1 MKTGGVLLAFAVAV
15 ALFAVPVF
23 AQDVTV
29 TVAPGEI
36 KSDVDINNVFQLT
49 VTNNQ
54 GRPDIFKMVPNG
66 PYIYWVTPT
75 FSLIDLQSGESKTLD
90 ITIFPIGD
98 RFGRFPFTATVT
110 STSNP
115 VVSDMTS
122 FYLDVE
128 PVRINDISP
137 EKRGGTVFVTMEVNS
152 MKRRDVSFAVSV
164 RETSGRVVSSS
175 SFNEQID
182 GTQTVSSSV
191 SVPDNLLSGTYD
203 LFVEATADGATIKK
217 STPLVIGEVHD
228 MVKTRAEVDTA
239 LYREITITV
248 RNNGN
253 VIEDNYKVTES
264 TSPGQLVGFITAP
277 NDCASTNQGSTC
289 SYVVSGLAPGA
300 TAKVVYR
307 IEYWPTLM
315 QYIGAI
321 IVVVAV
327 LGFTFVH
334 KTKPSI
340 RKTSLARG
348 SGMHSIVIE
357 VKNPFLHH
365 MSNVVVRDFVHPIA
379 NVVHEE
385 IESLKP
391 VVRKT
396 EEGTELI
403 WKLGDVKPKET
414 RLLKYGVK
422 SVFQGDTISSPKASI
437 RFMNPKGKSFRIY
450 SNAL

>member
-217 STPLVIGEVHD
+217 STPLVI
-228 MVKTRAEVDTA
+228 
-239 LYREITITV
+239 
-248 RNNGN
+248 
-253 VIEDNYKVTES
+253 
-264 TSPGQLVGFITAP
+264 
-277 NDCASTNQGSTC
+277 
-289 SYVVSGLAPGA
+289 
-300 TAKVVYR
+300 
-307 IEYWPTLM
+307 
-315 QYIGAI
+315 
-321 IVVVAV
+321 
-327 LGFTFVH
+327 
-334 KTKPSI
+334 
-340 RKTSLARG
+340 
-348 SGMHSIVIE
+348 
-357 VKNPFLHH
+357 
-365 MSNVVVRDFVHPIA
+365 
-379 NVVHEE
+379 
-385 IESLKP
+385 
-391 VVRKT
+391 
-396 EEGTELI
+396 
-403 WKLGDVKPKET
+403 
-414 RLLKYGVK
+414 
-422 SVFQGDTISSPKASI
+422 
-437 RFMNPKGKSFRIY
+437 
-450 SNAL
+450 